1 MCSEARAAVSVEAGC
16 REKETTD
23 GMADSRSLM
32 VRSGIIT
39 SFCATTLVT
48 PSFVTVF
55 MMKTRGKRER
65 KGGKVPVIIGTRCL
79 KRKQKKWGGGVFHFM
94 GWSWNFN
101 TGFTALITVLEAR
114 QSTSPSCISP

>member
-1 MCSEARAAVSVEAGC
+1 MRSEARAAVSAEAGC
-16 REKETTD
+16 RENETTD

-65 KGGKVPVIIGTRCL
+65 KGGIGTF
-79 KRKQKKWGGGVFHFM
+79 Q
-94 GWSWNFN
+94 
-101 TGFTALITVLEAR
+101 
-114 QSTSPSCISP
+114 